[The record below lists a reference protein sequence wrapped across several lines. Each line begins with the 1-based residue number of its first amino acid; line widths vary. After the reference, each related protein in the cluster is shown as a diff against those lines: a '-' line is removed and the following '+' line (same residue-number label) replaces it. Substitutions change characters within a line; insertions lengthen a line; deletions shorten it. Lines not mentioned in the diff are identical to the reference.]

1 MRHRAF
7 KQLVQCYTT
16 NKQWNQESNLSSV
29 ATGSTLFTTA
39 GKKKVLN
46 LALTAIT
53 GVSRSALLL
62 QRPLAICK
70 CLNLR

>member
-39 GKKKVLN
+39 GKKK
-46 LALTAIT
+46 
-53 GVSRSALLL
+53 
-62 QRPLAICK
+62 C
-70 CLNLR
+70 